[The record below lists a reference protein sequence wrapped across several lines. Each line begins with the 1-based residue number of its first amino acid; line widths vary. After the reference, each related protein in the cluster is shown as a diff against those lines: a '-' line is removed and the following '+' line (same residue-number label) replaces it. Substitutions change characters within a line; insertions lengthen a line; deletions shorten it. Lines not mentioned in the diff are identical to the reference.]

1 MNKSG
6 KVKQIHQTRKIQ
18 KITTHPDFKRG
29 KLENN
34 LALVKLDKPVKIC
47 PGHVDTV
54 KLPGCNSMKPGRQS
68 SGRAASPSKSQNAW
82 PPQVKV
88 SIKSKKGNRFIEV
101 KPQVNRKEEQHK
113 RRETKERRHNG
124 RKIKKGQRGQE
135 THVK

>member
-34 LALVKLDKPVKIC
+34 LALVKLDRPVRIC
-47 PGHVDTV
+47 PGHVETV
-54 KLPGCNSMKPGRQS
+54 KLPSCNSMKPGRQS
-68 SGRAASPSKSQNAW
+68 SSRAASPLKSQNAW

-88 SIKSKKGNRFIEV
+88 SIKSKKGRRFIEV
-101 KPQVNRKEEQHK
+101 KQQVHSWKK
-113 RRETKERRHNG
+113 CFCLREPVF
-124 RKIKKGQRGQE
+124 RGSTFRILRLNFPNFE
-135 THVK
+135 A